1 MKKYLLLIITILTFG
16 SLQAQK
22 KVEKLKEFTATNG
35 VTYKV
40 GDEFKLGQ
48 GSDTN
53 GKFVYVNI
61 GGWGVS
67 SNAEQNRL
75 GAANSGLI
83 VTLKKIKKYNL
94 KRFKGVY
101 FIVGG
106 GNITNYTID
115 IENAIKS
122 CEIEICDNDK
132 SITENKPDKY
142 DQLAKLKKLLDDGV
156 LTQEEFDAEKKEIP
170 MSVSFTKKKAFNLIR
185 IPSIQCK
192 KLFLKL
198 LLVYGTL
205 RVVHVQT

>member
-156 LTQEEFDAEKKEIP
+156 LTQEEFDAEKKEI
-170 MSVSFTKKKAFNLIR
+170 
-185 IPSIQCK
+185 
-192 KLFLKL
+192 LK
-198 LLVYGTL
+198 
-205 RVVHVQT
+205 Q